1 MSGDLGRYMNILEKF
16 STKLYI
22 NALSPVVFST
32 PERVSENRK
41 ESGRECVRD
50 GVPGCISREAGD
62 EEEENEEKEEEKEEE
77 DGGWKA
83 VDVVPEGVKCKCFLS
98 ENYMI

>member
-1 MSGDLGRYMNILEKF
+1 M
-16 STKLYI
+16 
-22 NALSPVVFST
+22 
-32 PERVSENRK
+32 
-41 ESGRECVRD
+41 RD